1 MVLEKWEARHGTA
14 RFAVTQGRPEPEQSA
29 AIGWAGG
36 KGVRH
41 GVNRE
46 EGSASWGGGGA
57 QRESSKIAVQTPP
70 PQPLA
75 SP

>member
-46 EGSASWGGGGA
+46 EGSASWGGGAHRGKA
-57 QRESSKIAVQTPP
+57 PKSLYKLLPRNP
-70 PQPLA
+70 
-75 SP
+75 